1 MTLDQIKTATSVA
14 ERLPI
19 TQQMH
24 RAGVRQKLNAS
35 FVDYYTNWSMGW
47 SLSQAFA
54 GARRPFPI
62 VLRGQD
68 QWIMRAYM
76 HGLGHYDPVIQ
87 EAWALHM
94 EPKLKST
101 ADTLRACLIAKDFD
115 LNVMLE
121 CTGLKADV
129 VHAFEKLFFNVLDR
143 KKDALYIRNMAYSKT
158 KLVEM
163 FENYVSNEDA
173 GQLLIRAGFNSGMAA
188 ALELSGLSGRSA
200 KQQAA
205 SAPQLAEQLEVIMFA
220 TAIQSFYAGFGS
232 QADHAVAIERAK
244 SLITAAK
251 AGGVDNAT
259 GSPVATSD
267 LGDDLITQMASFHVR
282 DKNERTAARATKFI
296 DAEII

>member
-1 MTLDQIKTATSVA
+1 MTLAEIKIATGVA
-14 ERLPI
+14 DRLPI
-19 TQQMH
+19 THRMH
-24 RAGVRQKLNAS
+24 LAGVKHESNSS
-35 FVDYYTNWSMGW
+35 FVAYYTNFSIGW
-47 SLSQAFA
+47 ALSQSFA

-62 VLRGQD
+62 VLQGQD
-68 QWIMRAYM
+68 QWILRAYM
-76 HGLGHYDPVIQ
+76 HGLGHYDPVVQ

-94 EPKLKST
+94 EPRLKST

-115 LNVMLE
+115 LETMLE
-121 CTGLKADV
+121 CTGLSADV

-143 KKDALYIRNMAYSKT
+143 QKDAIYIRNMAYT
-158 KLVEM
+158 KPKLIEK

-205 SAPQLAEQLEVIMFA
+205 SAPQLAEQLETIMFA
-220 TAIQSFYAGFGS
+220 TAIQAFAAGFGN
-232 QADHAVAIERAK
+232 QRDHAIAIERAK

-259 GSPVATSD
+259 GSPVATSN
-267 LGDDLITQMASFHVR
+267 LNDDLITQMAAFHVA
-282 DKNERTAARATKFI
+282 DKNERTAIRASKFI
-296 DAEII
+296 EAEVI